1 MSTDEALDNAWMRA
15 RGQCECERVSH
26 GRHGARCDTPL
37 LWAARGTA
45 LRLGAW
51 EAYRTGDFTRG
62 HWEVV
67 NGYEI
72 LCWACFRQARRVS
85 RVTTHP
91 AAARPIGL

>member
-1 MSTDEALDNAWMRA
+1 
-15 RGQCECERVSH
+15 
-26 GRHGARCDTPL
+26 
-37 LWAARGTA
+37 
-45 LRLGAW
+45 LGAW

-72 LCWACFRQARRVS
+72 LCWACYRQARRVS
-85 RVTTHP
+85 RVTTRP